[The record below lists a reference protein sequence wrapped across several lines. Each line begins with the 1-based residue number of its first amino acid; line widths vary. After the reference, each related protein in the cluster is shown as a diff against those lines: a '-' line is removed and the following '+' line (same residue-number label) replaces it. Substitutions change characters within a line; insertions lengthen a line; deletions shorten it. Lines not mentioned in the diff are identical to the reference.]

1 MDNLDFII
9 RNMRWSYSRINS
21 FENCKYGWYLTYIK
35 GIPSINNFF
44 SDFGSFGH
52 EILEKYLKKELTMFE
67 LADYYTENYDDN
79 ITSKAPPFPKNMAGK
94 YYLEGLS
101 FFENFTG
108 FDKEIVGVEDKINFT
123 TKNGYEFIGY
133 LDLLLKDDDGEYIV
147 VDHKCSNPYR
157 KKTTKKNGVEFVLD
171 NTKIKGYKKQMYIYA
186 IDIKQ
191 RYGKF
196 PKQMWINFFKA
207 NLIHKIDFVEEEYL
221 EVVEWLNNSIDN
233 ILAETEWKENIS
245 DYFCKYLCGVRKS
258 CFKI

>member
-1 MDNLDFII
+1 MKNLDFII

-21 FENCKYGWYLTYIK
+21 YHQCPYAWYLTYVK
-35 GIPSINNFF
+35 GVASLPNFY

-52 EILEKYLKKELTMFE
+52 LLLEKYLKKELSIFE
-67 LADYYTENYDDN
+67 LAGYYEDNYEDN
-79 ITSKAPPFPKNMAGK
+79 IVSVPPPFPRNMAEK
-94 YYLEGLS
+94 YYLEGLAY
-101 FFENFTG
+101 FEGFEG
-108 FDKEIVGVEDKINFT
+108 FDKEVVGVEDKIGFT
-123 TKNGYEFIGY
+123 TKNGYEFTGY

-147 VDHKCSNPYR
+147 VDHKCSSPLR

-171 NTKIKGYKKQMYIYA
+171 NNKIKGYKKQMYVYA

-221 EVVEWLNNSIDN
+221 DVVKWIDDSIDM
-233 ILAETEWKENIS
+233 ILKETEWKANRS
-245 DYFCKYLCGVRKS
+245 DYFCKYLCGSRKS

>member
-1 MDNLDFII
+1 MENLDFII
-9 RNMRWSYSRINS
+9 KNMRWSYSRINS
-21 FENCKYGWYLTYIK
+21 FHQCPYGWYLTYIK
-35 GIPSINNFF
+35 GVPSIGGFY
-44 SDFGSFGH
+44 SDFGLFGH
-52 EILEKYLKKELTMFE
+52 EILEKYLKKELSMFE
-67 LADYYTENYDDN
+67 LADYYEDNYEKCV
-79 ITSKAPPFPKNMAGK
+79 THKAPPFPKGLGQK
-94 YYLEGLS
+94 YYGEGLAY
-101 FFENFTG
+101 FENFTG
-108 FDKEIVGVEDKINFT
+108 FDKEITSVEEKIDFT

-147 VDHKCSNPYR
+147 VDHKCSNPLR

-191 RYGKF
+191 RYDKF

-207 NLIHKIDFVEEEYL
+207 NLIHKIDFIEDEYL
-221 EVVEWLNNSIDN
+221 EVVKWVDDSIDA
-233 ILAETEWKENIS
+233 ILAETVWKENIS